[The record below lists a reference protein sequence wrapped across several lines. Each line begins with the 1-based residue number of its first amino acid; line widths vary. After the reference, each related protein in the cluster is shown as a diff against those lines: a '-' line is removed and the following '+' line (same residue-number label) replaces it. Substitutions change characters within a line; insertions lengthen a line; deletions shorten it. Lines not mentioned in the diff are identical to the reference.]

1 VVVQS
6 GANVRCLLVDALL
19 HKSGSRHQKPQRDD
33 GPQKTAFAGAT
44 ILGDGRVGLILDV
57 NALAHQEKLPLSKAA

>member
-1 VVVQS
+1 
-6 GANVRCLLVDALL
+6 VDALL
-19 HKSGSRHQKPQRDD
+19 HKQEVVIKNLNEMMVRKNP
-33 GPQKTAFAGAT
+33 AFAGAT